1 MLRNSTLDEESK
13 LTTREESLFQVQVEN
28 ELDLNRKT
36 KSHLNKEGILVLS
49 VEL

>member
-13 LTTREESLFQVQVEN
+13 LTTREESLFHEQVED
-28 ELDLNRKT
+28 ELDLNRKII
-36 KSHLNKEGILVLS
+36 SQLNKGGISVRS